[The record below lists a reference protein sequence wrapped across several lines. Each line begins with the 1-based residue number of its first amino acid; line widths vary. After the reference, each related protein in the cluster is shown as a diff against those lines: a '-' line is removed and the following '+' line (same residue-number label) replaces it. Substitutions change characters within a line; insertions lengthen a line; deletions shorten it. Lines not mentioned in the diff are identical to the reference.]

1 MIQVTPESVTQ
12 AADSVASDLGDLWV
26 GVAGAGDVWIK
37 LAFTVVV
44 IAAVVLLRRL
54 FLRVLE
60 RRAEDVR
67 TRYRWAKTSAY
78 LGFGLVLLFG
88 VVIWTGGELAPLGT
102 FLGLLT
108 AGLAIA
114 LRDLVSN
121 LAGWLFI
128 LWRRPFDPGDR
139 IQVGEHAGDV
149 VDIRVFQ
156 FTMLE
161 IGNWVAADQS
171 TGRIIHVPNQKV
183 FSDAL
188 ANYTSPFE
196 YLWNEVVVVVT
207 FESAWQKARDI
218 LLRVAE
224 EKAGGVGD
232 EVEREMRKAS
242 RKFLISYQKL
252 SPTVYTDVVDFGV
265 RLTVR
270 YLCRPRARRGTA
282 QTIWEAVLE
291 AFQEHED
298 IDFAYPTY
306 RAYFNPLEGKPGARV
321 EMPGAI
327 APPDPSEG
335 GGAGAG

>member
-1 MIQVTPESVTQ
+1 MVQVTPERVTQ
-12 AADSVASDLGDLWV
+12 AADSVASDFGDLWA
-26 GVAGAGDVWIK
+26 GLAGAGDVWMK

-44 IAAVVLLRRL
+44 IGAVVLLRRL
-54 FLRVLE
+54 FLGVLE

-67 TRYRWAKTSAY
+67 TRYRWAKISAY

-88 VVIWTGGELAPLGT
+88 IVIWTGGELAPFGT

-128 LWRRPFDPGDR
+128 LWRRPFDLGDR

-188 ANYTSPFE
+188 ANYTSQFE

-207 FESAWQKARDI
+207 FESDWQKARDI
-218 LLRVAE
+218 LVHVAE

-232 EVEREMRKAS
+232 EVEREMRKAA

-252 SPTVYTDVVDFGV
+252 SPTVYVDVVDSGI
-265 RLTVR
+265 RLTIR

-282 QTIWEAVLE
+282 QSIWEAVL
-291 AFQEHED
+291 QEFHGHED

-306 RAYFNPLEGKPGARV
+306 RAYFNPLEGKPGARA
-321 EMPGAI
+321 EMPDVAGQR
-327 APPDPSEG
+327 PSPG
-335 GGAGAG
+335 GGAFPG

>member
-1 MIQVTPESVTQ
+1 MIQVSPQRVTQ
-12 AADSVASDLGDLWV
+12 AADSVASDFGDLWARM
-26 GVAGAGDVWIK
+26 AGAGDVWMK
-37 LAFTVVV
+37 LAFTVAV
-44 IAAVVLLRRL
+44 IAVVVLLRRL
-54 FLRVLE
+54 FLGVLE

-67 TRYRWAKTSAY
+67 TRYRWAKVSAY
-78 LGFGLVLLFG
+78 IGFGLVLLFG
-88 VVIWTGGELAPLGT
+88 VVIWTGGELAPFGT

-128 LWRRPFDPGDR
+128 LWRRPFDLGDR

-188 ANYTSPFE
+188 ANYTSQFE

-207 FESAWQKARDI
+207 FESDWQKARDI
-218 LLRVAE
+218 LVRVAE
-224 EKAGGVGD
+224 EEAGGVGD
-232 EVEREMRKAS
+232 EAEREMRKAA

-265 RLTVR
+265 RLTIR
-270 YLCRPRARRGTA
+270 YLCRPRARRGTGQA
-282 QTIWEAVLE
+282 IWEAVLD
-291 AFQEHED
+291 AFHAHED

-306 RAYFNPLEGKPGARV
+306 RAYYNPVEGKPGARAD
-321 EMPGAI
+321 MSGTITPPG
-327 APPDPSEG
+327 PPEG
-335 GGAGAG
+335 GAATTG